1 MNRDSVRLFRR
12 YATVCATLFCAALAA
27 AAARPVPH
35 ALPQKP
41 AACTAP
47 EYRQFD
53 FWAGNWDVFDL
64 EKPGAAVARVHVDPI
79 LDGCVLRED
88 YQDNAGT
95 KGQSFTIYDS
105 TRALWHQTWV
115 TNRGRLLMIEG
126 KLQAGE
132 MVLAGNELT
141 AEGNPRTIRG
151 VWKAVKGGVRETAV
165 LSVDGGKT
173 WQPWF
178 DLMFRPHKP

>member
-1 MNRDSVRLFRR
+1 MRPTARAPLRS
-12 YATVCATLFCAALAA
+12 TVLIFAILLCAAIAGTAPAPLPPA
-27 AAARPVPH
+27 P
-35 ALPQKP
+35 PQKP

-53 FWAGNWDVFDL
+53 FWAGDWDVFDL
-64 EKPGAAVARVHVDPI
+64 DKPGAAVARAHVDAI

-88 YQDNAGT
+88 YQDNSGT
-95 KGQSFTIYDS
+95 KGQSFSLYDT
-105 TRALWHQTWV
+105 TRSVWHQTWV

-132 MVLAGNELT
+132 MVLTGSDLT

-151 VWKAVKGGVRETAV
+151 VWKPVEGGVRETAV
-165 LSVDGGKT
+165 LSLDAGKT

-178 DLMFRPHKP
+178 DLVFRPHKP